1 MPVIMPVE
9 DVPPWMWDLP
19 LINLYSNDII
29 GFMYDVPFVA
39 TPEVVVRRML
49 QLARVQPGE
58 VVYDLGSGDGRI
70 VIMAA
75 KEFGARAV
83 GVEIR
88 KDLYEQSMAR
98 IKDLGLADRATII
111 NASFYEVNI
120 SDADVVTMYLL
131 TTVNERLRPKLE
143 KELRPATR
151 VVTHDFEVPGW
162 RPVVVEEVYEDW
174 RSHKLFLYKI
184 PGREVPMPGKI
195 SARIEDE
202 WLQKVAEL
210 IDGSRSLEEI
220 ATKLGVTM
228 RRVREAVLRLK
239 DLGVVDEIKILR

>member
-1 MPVIMPVE
+1 MDQP
-9 DVPPWMWDLP
+9 PPWLWDLP
-19 LINLYSNDII
+19 LINLYSVDII

-70 VIMAA
+70 VITAA
-75 KEFGARAV
+75 KEFGARAF

-88 KDLYEQSMAR
+88 KDLYEQSTAR
-98 IKDLGLADRATII
+98 IKDMGLSDRATII
-111 NASFYEVNI
+111 NASFYDVQLT
-120 SDADVVTMYLL
+120 DADVVTMYLL
-131 TTVNERLRPKLE
+131 TTVNERLKPKLE

-174 RSHKLFLYKI
+174 RSHKLFLYRI
-184 PGREVPMPGKI
+184 PGKEIPIPGKPW
-195 SARIEDE
+195 AVEDK
-202 WLQKVAEL
+202 WLRQVAEL
-210 IDGSRSLEEI
+210 IDGAASLEEM
-220 ATKLGVTM
+220 AAKLGVTV
-228 RRVREAVLRLK
+228 RRVREAVEELRK
-239 DLGVVDEIKILR
+239 LGVVEEVRIIK

>member
-1 MPVIMPVE
+1 M
-9 DVPPWMWDLP
+9 
-19 LINLYSNDII
+19 INLYNTDVI

-70 VIMAA
+70 VIIAA
-75 KEFGARAV
+75 KEFGARSY

-98 IKDLGLADRATII
+98 IKDMGLADRATII
-111 NASFYEVNI
+111 NASFYDVPLT
-120 SDADVVTMYLL
+120 DADVVTMYLL
-131 TTVNERLRPKLE
+131 TSVNERLKPKLE
-143 KELRPATR
+143 KELRPAAR

-174 RSHKLFLYKI
+174 RSHKLYLYKI
-184 PGREVPMPGKI
+184 PGREIPLPGKPV
-195 SARIEDE
+195 AVEDR
-202 WLQKVAEL
+202 WLRQVAEL

-220 ATKLGVTM
+220 AGKLGVPI
-228 RRVREAVLRLK
+228 RRVREAVEQLSK
-239 DLGVVDEIKILR
+239 IGAVEEVKIIK

>member
-1 MPVIMPVE
+1 M
-9 DVPPWMWDLP
+9 
-19 LINLYSNDII
+19 INLYNTDVI

-70 VIMAA
+70 VIIAA
-75 KEFGARAV
+75 KEFGARSY

-98 IKDLGLADRATII
+98 IKDMGLADRATII
-111 NASFYEVNI
+111 NASFYDVPLT
-120 SDADVVTMYLL
+120 DADVVTMYLL
-131 TTVNERLRPKLE
+131 TSVNERLKPKLE
-143 KELRPATR
+143 KELRPAAR

-174 RSHKLFLYKI
+174 RSHKLYLYKI
-184 PGREVPMPGKI
+184 PGREIPLPGK
-195 SARIEDE
+195 AVTVEDR
-202 WLQKVAEL
+202 WLRQVAEL
-210 IDGSRSLEEI
+210 IDGNRSLEEI
-220 ATKLGVTM
+220 AGKLGVPI
-228 RRVREAVLRLK
+228 RRVREAVEQLSK
-239 DLGVVDEIKILR
+239 IGAVEEVKIIK